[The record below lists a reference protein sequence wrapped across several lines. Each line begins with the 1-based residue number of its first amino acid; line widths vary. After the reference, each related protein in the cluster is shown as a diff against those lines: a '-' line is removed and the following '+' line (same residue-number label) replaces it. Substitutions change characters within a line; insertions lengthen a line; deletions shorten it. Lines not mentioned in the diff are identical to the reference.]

1 MAELR
6 DLMESL
12 MDRAER
18 EAAPSLEV
26 ALMEVSEAFP
36 HETEKLLKSLQDG
49 GEDRTRVQA
58 GQVFLI

>member
-1 MAELR
+1 
-6 DLMESL
+6 MESL